1 MTTETPARH
10 NFSDARSLAL
20 ARENSVLWTL
30 WLTYGAFYFC
40 RTNLSAAV
48 PGMNSP
54 VSAGGLGLTG
64 EQTGWI
70 LASLKIAYGLG
81 QVLNGQLSERISPRV
96 LLAIGMF
103 CSAGLN
109 VLFGFSE
116 GFFFLVFVWA
126 TNGFCQSLGWT
137 PCVRVMANWVP
148 VPRRG
153 HAVGLI
159 GTGYQITQG
168 LTYLI
173 AGQAAE
179 HLGWRGAL
187 YAPAILLALTGVF
200 MLVFLR
206 EAPESDRGQA
216 PQNSELAEQSPTSTQ
231 SSIPPILNSAV
242 PDPGLPMAR
251 SKMSLAESLYW
262 TLYNPALW
270 LLGLSLG
277 LLNACRYGFTDWGVK
292 HLVDTQKIGVGKA
305 TLQFFVIAIGATAG
319 SYLAGWATD
328 RFFGSR
334 RAPVVCLLMLLLGA
348 LSPVYGYVAGQ
359 SVVGT
364 MVVLVVI
371 GFCIFGPQVLLVGTA
386 PADLAHR
393 GTSAAAAGFVNFL
406 GYMGAATGDVVTG
419 HFSSASQGG
428 WRIVIFIWAGWAF
441 LGAAIT
447 GLLWNTTSRRVVV
460 MPGNVPKFAALMA
473 LAVASF
479 AIHHGYQPTELQWAT
494 SIGVAALVVAFV
506 NRWFAML
513 GIIVSVAGVLTVFA
527 GYLRWSGITWDQ
539 TTAMVAYGLT
549 IVFALMVLIEQ
560 KEKPCELLS
569 SPPDAAGA

>member
-1 MTTETPARH
+1 MTSTWDTSVSTETTPQPNSDDSGDVARGPQFCRPTPAE
-10 NFSDARSLAL
+10 SG
-20 ARENSVLWTL
+20 VLWTL

-54 VSAGGLGLTG
+54 VSERGLGLSG
-64 EQTGWI
+64 EETGWI

-81 QVLNGQLSERISPRV
+81 QLLNGQLSERISPRV
-96 LLAIGMF
+96 LLAVGMF

-109 VLFGFSE
+109 VLFGLSE

-179 HLGWRGAL
+179 HFGWRGAL
-187 YAPAILLALTGVF
+187 YVPAILLTLTGVF

-206 EAPESDRGQA
+206 DAPPEDQGTSPGDPVVVA
-216 PQNSELAEQSPTSTQ
+216 PVSRPRM
-231 SSIPPILNSAV
+231 P
-242 PDPGLPMAR
+242 
-251 SKMSLAESLYW
+251 LAESLYW
-262 TLYNPALW
+262 TLYNPSLW
-270 LLGLSLG
+270 LLGLALG

-334 RAPVVCLLMLLLGA
+334 RAPVVCLLMVLLGV
-348 LSPVYGYVAGQ
+348 LSPVYGFLAGH
-359 SVVGT
+359 SEIGT

-386 PADLAHR
+386 PSDLAHR

-419 HFSSASQGG
+419 HYSSAAQGG
-428 WRIVIFIWAGWAF
+428 WRSVICIWAGWAF
-441 LGAAIT
+441 LGAFIT
-447 GLLWNTTSRRVVV
+447 GFLWNTSAQKAREVV
-460 MPGNVPKFAALMA
+460 MP
-473 LAVASF
+473 SF
-479 AIHHGYQPTELQWAT
+479 APKLASLVALGIACIAIHRGQQPAELQWAT
-494 SIGVAALVVAFV
+494 YFGLVALAATFG
-506 NRWFAML
+506 NRWFAVL
-513 GIIVSVAGVLTVFA
+513 GIIVSGAGVVTVFV
-527 GYLRWSGITWDQ
+527 GYLRKSGITWDQ
-539 TTAMVAYGLT
+539 TAAMVAFGLT
-549 IVFALMVLIEQ
+549 IVAALMVLIAP
-560 KEKPCELLS
+560 KGHPCESLS
-569 SPPDAAGA
+569 SPPDGADA